1 MSRPPVLTR
10 DQWLAAR
17 TELLAAEKELTRAR
31 DRLNARR
38 RRMGMVRVEKR
49 YVFDGPQGR
58 ADLPD
63 LFDGCRQLVVQ
74 HFMFDP
80 RWPEGCSSCSWA
92 ADEISEGRL
101 RHLREWDTAFAA
113 VSRAPLARIE
123 EYRARRGW
131 TFPWYSS
138 YGNDFNLDL
147 QVTVDESQRPA
158 VYNYRTREEHEQ
170 AATGAFLQA
179 EQPIELPGLSC
190 FLCDGDTVYHTY
202 STYARGTEMVG
213 GSHYIV
219 DLTVLGRQQEFE
231 RAFDA
236 ELDGGP
242 AAEAHR

>member
-1 MSRPPVLTR
+1 MSLPPVVSR

-17 TELLAAEKELTRAR
+17 RELLDAEKELTRAR
-31 DRLNARR
+31 DALNARR
-38 RRMGMVRVEKR
+38 RRIGMVRIER
-49 YVFDGPQGR
+49 SYVLEGPQGEVG
-58 ADLPD
+58 LLD

-80 RWPEGCSSCSWA
+80 RWTDGCSSCSWA

-101 RHLREWDTAFAA
+101 RHLRDWDTAFAA

-123 EYRARRGW
+123 DYRARRGW
-131 TFPWYSS
+131 SFPWYSS
-138 YGNDFNLDL
+138 QGSDFNDDF
-147 QVTVDESQRPA
+147 QVTVDESRRPA
-158 VYNYRTREEHEQ
+158 VYNYRTREEHER
-170 AATGAFLQA
+170 AGTGGFLQA

-190 FLCDGDTVYHTY
+190 FLRDGDAVFHTY

-231 RAFDA
+231 KA
-236 ELDGGP
+236 LDG
-242 AAEAHR
+242 R